1 MTGVSG
7 SVRQRMARS
16 LRAANL
22 AAHKAAREELMIQ
35 LLVDSL
41 GASAGEI
48 KKLEQVVRKLFPGSI
63 ARLRRRARAPRS
75 AAEMASENFHV
86 REEAGRQRR
95 ARAAKYRPG
104 GGPPQATR
112 LEHQG
117 EVALTGTDFQYG
129 KVGKPSPN
137 GYLLEKDLVRR
148 ANLSEEQVFLLQE
161 FVGRPLGVISI
172 WPKGFG
178 PPTGVDLAAM
188 WNKAAARSGSAQKH
202 IADARRIMASYEAKV
217 REGFLLLDE
226 AEAAARAGLTDKAV
240 SLRQAHKAAAVA
252 ADQLRRDA
260 KTFGDKAYG
269 RVREMYWDDVHRNP
283 DLVAHF
289 EQNMGLK
296 FRRDAFGR
304 PTGAPYLDLGK
315 RNEVMTLEHN
325 IRRSDDPRLAIDPK
339 NLSVS
344 PWGEN
349 VMTSEGIRN
358 NSPAEYL

>member
-1 MTGVSG
+1 MTGASG

-148 ANLSEEQVFLLQE
+148 ANLSEEQVPTASCPY
-161 FVGRPLGVISI
+161 RKP
-172 WPKGFG
+172 PK
-178 PPTGVDLAAM
+178 
-188 WNKAAARSGSAQKH
+188 RS
-202 IADARRIMASYEAKV
+202 
-217 REGFLLLDE
+217 
-226 AEAAARAGLTDKAV
+226 
-240 SLRQAHKAAAVA
+240 
-252 ADQLRRDA
+252 
-260 KTFGDKAYG
+260 
-269 RVREMYWDDVHRNP
+269 
-283 DLVAHF
+283 
-289 EQNMGLK
+289 
-296 FRRDAFGR
+296 
-304 PTGAPYLDLGK
+304 
-315 RNEVMTLEHN
+315 
-325 IRRSDDPRLAIDPK
+325 
-339 NLSVS
+339 
-344 PWGEN
+344 
-349 VMTSEGIRN
+349 
-358 NSPAEYL
+358 